1 MILIRLSI
9 VKTKIKNILNSLALL
24 IEQLNSNNS
33 TDELK
38 VMLDEIRL

>member
-38 VMLDEIRL
+38 VMLDEIR